1 MTLFYSNVQNKRRNS
16 LYSYNPSAVTGST
29 FNPVAAVSAIVSG
42 QAESRFRKNENEN
55 ENENQN
61 QVQNVNKPNTG
72 IKQSKEYNP
81 LGNTLKTMYD
91 NTTKRH
97 AIIVK
102 RLDKI
107 ENFMLLI
114 LIIVALIAIKL
125 YEK

>member
-16 LYSYNPSAVTGST
+16 LYSYNPSAVTGSS
-29 FNPVAAVSAIVSG
+29 FNPVAAVSAIVRG
-42 QAESRFRKNENEN
+42 PTEPRFQKNEIENEN
-55 ENENQN
+55 EI
-61 QVQNVNKPNTG
+61 QVENVNKPNTG
-72 IKQSKEYNP
+72 MKQSKEFNP

-91 NTTKRH
+91 NATKRH
-97 AIIVK
+97 AVIVK

>member
-1 MTLFYSNVQNKRRNS
+1 MTLFYSNVQNKRNS

-29 FNPVAAVSAIVSG
+29 FNPVAAASAIVSG
-42 QAESRFRKNENEN
+42 PTESRFRKNEN
-55 ENENQN
+55 QN
-61 QVQNVNKPNTG
+61 QAQNVNKPNTG

>member
-42 QAESRFRKNENEN
+42 QSESRFQKNENEN
-55 ENENQN
+55 ENQA
-61 QVQNVNKPNTG
+61 QNVNKSNTG
-72 IKQSKEYNP
+72 MKQSKEYNP

-91 NTTKRH
+91 NATKRH
-97 AIIVK
+97 AVIVK

>member
-16 LYSYNPSAVTGST
+16 YNPSAVTGSS

-42 QAESRFRKNENEN
+42 QTESRFQK
-55 ENENQN
+55 NENQN
-61 QVQNVNKPNTG
+61 QVQAQNVNKPNTG
-72 IKQSKEYNP
+72 MKQSKEFNP
-81 LGNTLKTMYD
+81 LGDTLKTMYD
-91 NTTKRH
+91 NATKRH
-97 AIIVK
+97 AVIVK

>member
-16 LYSYNPSAVTGST
+16 LYSYNPSAVTGSS
-29 FNPVAAVSAIVSG
+29 FNPVAAVSAILSG
-42 QAESRFRKNENEN
+42 QSESRFQKNENEN
-55 ENENQN
+55 QA
-61 QVQNVNKPNTG
+61 QNVNKPNTG
-72 IKQSKEYNP
+72 MKRPKQFNA

-91 NTTKRH
+91 NATKRH
-97 AIIVK
+97 AVIVK

>member
-1 MTLFYSNVQNKRRNS
+1 MKR
-16 LYSYNPSAVTGST
+16 PKQ
-29 FNPVAAVSAIVSG
+29 FNA
-42 QAESRFRKNENEN
+42 
-55 ENENQN
+55 
-61 QVQNVNKPNTG
+61 
-72 IKQSKEYNP
+72 

-91 NTTKRH
+91 NATKRH
-97 AIIVK
+97 AVIVK